1 MAWTAYGGDTLPV
14 EVMVMDGKGRLELTG
29 QLGDV
34 MKESAKAAYSYVRA
48 HMKEL

>member
-29 QLGDV
+29 QLG
-34 MKESAKAAYSYVRA
+34 ESSYEGIRN
-48 HMKEL
+48 KG